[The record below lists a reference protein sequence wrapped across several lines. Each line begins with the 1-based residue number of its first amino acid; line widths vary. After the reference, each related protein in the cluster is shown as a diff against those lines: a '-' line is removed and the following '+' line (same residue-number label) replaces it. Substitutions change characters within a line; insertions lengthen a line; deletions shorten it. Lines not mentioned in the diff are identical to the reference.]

1 MNAKLWLISPRRAVE
16 CLIHGFELPSKR
28 SARVG
33 RLVCLASSSALTKWS
48 SRLSALRGLQR
59 AMRIRW
65 KPSEG
70 IKAIVKSWPA
80 QFDTARAK
88 SLGFPRDEGSFDG
101 IIDCVRDEGLKL

>member
-1 MNAKLWLISPRRAVE
+1 
-16 CLIHGFELPSKR
+16 
-28 SARVG
+28 
-33 RLVCLASSSALTKWS
+33 
-48 SRLSALRGLQR
+48 
-59 AMRIRW
+59 MRIRW

-101 IIDCVRDEGLKL
+101 IIDYMRDEGFKL